1 MEGYLGVQGD
11 GEGEWEW
18 EGQKGSEKKKEDGR
32 KEGAMKVRKVKK
44 EQKGGRRFM

>member
-1 MEGYLGVQGD
+1 MGVGRVEGLR
-11 GEGEWEW
+11 E
-18 EGQKGSEKKKEDGR
+18 KKEDGR